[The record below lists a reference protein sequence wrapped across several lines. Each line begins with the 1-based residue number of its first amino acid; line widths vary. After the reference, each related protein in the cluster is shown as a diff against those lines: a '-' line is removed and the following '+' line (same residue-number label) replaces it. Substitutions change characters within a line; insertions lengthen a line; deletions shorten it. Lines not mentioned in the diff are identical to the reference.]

1 MSCSG
6 GGYVLL
12 GLLAAVTAGGRWVSV
27 LGMARAG
34 WLAFHELGG
43 DLSRLAHI
51 PTSGP
56 DPLSVASV
64 LLDGMD
70 VVVVDGEVD
79 APPSRT
85 RALIARVRRHD
96 SVLIVTNSGLVRPD
110 LEIRSRTAGYVGLSA
125 GGGRVRAVDI
135 DVQVI
140 DRVGRRAVT
149 PLRLG
154 GAGDQRLAWTN
165 RAAAAADAAATS
177 SNWTRTG

>member
-12 GLLAAVTAGGRWVSV
+12 GLLAAVTASGRWAAV
-27 LGMARAG
+27 LGMARTG

-43 DLSRLAHI
+43 DLTRLAHV
-51 PTSGP
+51 PAGGP

-70 VVVVDGEVD
+70 VVVVDEAAA

-96 SVLIVTNSGLVRPD
+96 SVLIVTNPSLMRPD
-110 LEIRSRTAGYVGLSA
+110 LEIRSRTVGYVGLGT

-135 DVQVI
+135 DVQVT
-140 DRVGRRAVT
+140 DRVGRRAVSR
-149 PLRLG
+149 LRLG
-154 GAGDQRLAWTN
+154 GAGVQRLEWTP
-165 RAAAAADAAATS
+165 RAAANTAEAVP
-177 SNWTRTG
+177 NWSRTG